1 MHFQKQRFLRR
12 ICCLCLTGT
21 SLFCS
26 RQAMAAGSASEGGK
40 AMTAEQKTV
49 QQTITSAAAFR
60 TLAMKDQTAA
70 FKKLMTPGAF
80 SAWQK
85 ILAQMDPK
93 TGPMGVADF
102 INTAVLLVGPQTSD
116 EGVCALYSPF
126 QDVILLL
133 QTDNAESFSQVEN
146 FRFLPGAVFR
156 GEQLNADA
164 APVSVLP
171 REGQP
176 LTIALMQ
183 LFSETEKVFDRI
195 AAGPAPLAKY
205 PADDANGIKYI
216 EKVMDTRNRCA
227 LTILKEE
234 NQASLFLALTLRTLM
249 KKASA
254 EELKQKLQPGAYQ
267 EQAESFAGLPAEI
280 REGMELCHWLT
291 SPERDLY
298 AFMNKLYPRFIAIV
312 TAEPKTE
319 NAKWTLE
326 WFDIATAK
334 ELYPLYEKELA
345 KQGK

>member
-1 MHFQKQRFLRR
+1 MHLQERNFFRR
-12 ICCLCLTGT
+12 ICCLWLTGT
-21 SLFCS
+21 SLFCAW
-26 RQAMAAGSASEGGK
+26 QASAAGSASEGGK
-40 AMTAEQKTV
+40 AMTAEQKTI
-49 QQTITSAAAFR
+49 QQTITSAAA
-60 TLAMKDQTAA
+60 L
-70 FKKLMTPGAF
+70 

-85 ILAQMDPK
+85 IVAQMNPR
-93 TGPMGVADF
+93 TGAMGVADF

-164 APVSVLP
+164 APASLLP
-171 REGQP
+171 AENQP

-183 LFSETEKVFDRI
+183 LFFETEKVFNQI
-195 AAGPAPLAKY
+195 TSVSAPLAKY
-205 PADDANGIKYI
+205 PVDDANGIKYI

-298 AFMNKLYPRFIAIV
+298 AFMNKLFPRFIAIV
-312 TAEPKTE
+312 TADVKEE

-326 WFDIATAK
+326 WFDIANAK

-345 KQGK
+345 KQRK

>member
-1 MHFQKQRFLRR
+1 MHLQKRNFFRR
-12 ICCLCLTGT
+12 ICCLWLTGT
-21 SLFCS
+21 SLFCAW
-26 RQAMAAGSASEGGK
+26 QASAAGSASEGGK
-40 AMTAEQKTV
+40 AMTAEQKTI

-80 SAWQK
+80 AAWQK
-85 ILAQMDPK
+85 ILAQMDPR
-93 TGPMGVADF
+93 TGAMGVADF
-102 INTAVLLVGPQTSD
+102 INTAVLLVGPQTPD

-156 GEQLNADA
+156 GEKLNADA
-164 APVSVLP
+164 APASLLP
-171 REGQP
+171 AENQP

-183 LFSETEKVFDRI
+183 LFFETEKVFNQI
-195 AAGPAPLAKY
+195 TSVSAPLAKY
-205 PADDANGIKYI
+205 PAVDAAGIRYI

-234 NQASLFLALTLRTLM
+234 HQASLFLALTIRTCM
-249 KKASA
+249 KRATA
-254 EELKQKLQPGAYQ
+254 EELKQKLQPGVYQ
-267 EQAESFAGLPAEI
+267 EQAESFAALPAEI

-298 AFMNKLYPRFIAIV
+298 AFMNKLFPRFIAIV
-312 TAEPKTE
+312 TADVKEE

-326 WFDIATAK
+326 WFDIANAK

-345 KQGK
+345 KQRK